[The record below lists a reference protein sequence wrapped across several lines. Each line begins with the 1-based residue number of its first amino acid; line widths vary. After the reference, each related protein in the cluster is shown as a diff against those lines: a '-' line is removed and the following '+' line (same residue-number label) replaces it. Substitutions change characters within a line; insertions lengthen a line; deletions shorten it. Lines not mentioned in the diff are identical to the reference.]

1 METPNQQQKPTDP
14 NWWQAFFEGPFG
26 RLQVGGAYEQSACA
40 EVDLI
45 AGWLNLPNGA
55 TILDAPS
62 GDGRIA
68 RELAKRG
75 FIVTAVDFNPAV
87 IDAGKALAT
96 DLSVQWSLADIREL
110 TFDGQFDA
118 AVSWWTSYG
127 YFSDE
132 DNTRYLAGLCRAL
145 KPGGCLVI
153 DTIIAETFFKIFS
166 ERGWQEYP
174 TSEGTVRVLEHRTLD
189 LEAGRIIVDWTFL
202 FNDREAQHRTS
213 IRLPTYRDLV
223 TDLRQAGFS
232 QFTAYERPSGKPY
245 KFGSPRCCI
254 VAVR

>member
-1 METPNQQQKPTDP
+1 METPNQLQKPSDP
-14 NWWQAFFEGPFG
+14 NWWRAFFEGPFG
-26 RLQVGGAYEQSACA
+26 RLQVGGAFESNAA
-40 EVDLI
+40 ADTELI
-45 AGWLNLPNGA
+45 TTWLNLPPGA

-75 FIVTAVDFNPAV
+75 FNVTAVDFNPAV
-87 IDAGKALAT
+87 IEAGKALAS
-96 DLSVQWSLADIREL
+96 DLPIQWGLADIRTLDFEQ
-110 TFDGQFDA
+110 QFDA

-145 KPGGCLVI
+145 KPGGRLVI

-166 ERGWQEYP
+166 ERGWQEHQ
-174 TSEGTVRVLEHRTLD
+174 TKEGPVRVLEHREFD
-189 LEAGRIIVDWTFL
+189 LEGGRLVCEWTIL
-202 FNDREAQHRTS
+202 FNDREERHHTS

-223 TDLRQAGFS
+223 IDLRQAGFT

-254 VAVR
+254 VAVK

>member
-14 NWWQAFFEGPFG
+14 NWWRAFFEGPFG
-26 RLQVGGAYEQSACA
+26 RLQVGGAFESNAVA
-40 EVDLI
+40 DTELI
-45 AGWLNLPNGA
+45 TTWLNLPQGA

-75 FIVTAVDFNPAV
+75 FIVTAVDFNPSV
-87 IDAGKALAT
+87 LEKGRALAQELPVDFVT
-96 DLSVQWSLADIREL
+96 ADIRDL

-132 DNTRYLAGLCRAL
+132 DNTRYLASLCRAL
-145 KPGGCLVI
+145 KPGGRLVI
-153 DTIIAETFFKIFS
+153 DTIVAESLYTFLN
-166 ERGWQEYP
+166 ERGWYEHQ
-174 TSEGTVRVLEHRTLD
+174 TAEGPVRVLEHRWLD
-189 LEAGRIIVDWTFL
+189 LEAGRLVADWTLL
-202 FNDREAQHRTS
+202 FNDCEAQQRTS

-223 TDLRQAGFS
+223 TDLRQAGFT

-254 VAVR
+254 VAVK